1 MKIFFLVTCSFAI
14 LSGQLYFAQS
24 RKASLSTAIQEC
36 NYIFEKGTSDE
47 IKSRFPL
54 IQQQKLILAMLKG
67 KYERKPGLSKLLKL
81 DKDSALVLL
90 TGTFLIG
97 NSGEETDYSNTYSG
111 VYIFKPLN
119 GVWSMVKKLPIDR
132 MNKIREQRMAVK
144 IIPDDRELIITDTI
158 NIRTEESYG
167 ILFALNHNAKIK
179 NVLLNQRKVLS
190 IFDGGVLWIKSRT
203 KKDDQLILS
212 YSLKVDQDKKNDNSG
227 YFDANFGHVRDQYYW
242 HPFFNFSSGNDLA
255 KFSIKLAIPST
266 YQVATTLPQTDK
278 VIGSE
283 RVVMAKSSYS
293 TFALS
298 LYYDKE
304 WKKHSFLKGSYR
316 LDLFGN
322 DNFKPVPD
330 SLFNNFLKTY
340 DFLAERFGKPK
351 GDYLSIVQNRS
362 KDFPIWLNRSNDM
375 IVAGSQGS
383 FLIKVNG
390 ENPLAPFGH
399 EVAHAWTRPI
409 GPATNFLR
417 EGWAS
422 FAEVCF
428 LENTYGD
435 TTAQRF
441 MANYKAIY
449 LNNGFDGKTS
459 LWVDESNGGVSYYKG
474 VWVFYMLREQL
485 GKDAFYKGLK
495 AFIQSDEP
503 MNIDLFVRK
512 LGEAS
517 GQDLHLIIDPWIK
530 SSSIPKLNDE
540 LEGDQFIVTQTG
552 DIFNFPLEVRFIL
565 NDGRTI
571 LQTFDIRQKTQNFKL
586 DGLSEQNIKSL
597 QLDPFNKLLIK

>member
-1 MKIFFLVTCSFAI
+1 MKIFFLVTFAFAI
-14 LSGQLYFAQS
+14 LSGQLSFAQS

-36 NYIFEKGTSDE
+36 NYTFEKGTADE

-54 IQQQKLILAMLKG
+54 VEQQKLILAMLKG
-67 KYERKPGLSKLLKL
+67 KYERKPGLSKVLKL

-90 TGTFLIG
+90 TGTFIIG

-111 VYIFKPLN
+111 VYVFKPMN
-119 GVWSMVKKLPIDR
+119 GIWSMVQKLPIDR
-132 MNKIREQRMAVK
+132 MNKILEQRMAVK
-144 IIPDDRELIITDTI
+144 IIPDGRELIITDTI
-158 NIRTEESYG
+158 NIRTEEIYG

-179 NVLLNQRKVLS
+179 NVLLNQRKVSS

-227 YFDANFGHVRDQYYW
+227 YFDANFGHVRDQFYW
-242 HPFFNFSSGNDLA
+242 HPFFNFSSSNDLA
-255 KFSIKLAIPST
+255 KFSIKLTIPST
-266 YQVATTLPQTDK
+266 YQVATSLPQTDK

-340 DFLAERFGKPK
+340 DFLSERFGKPK

-383 FLIKVNG
+383 FLIKGKG

-428 LENTYGD
+428 LENTYDD

-449 LNNGFDGKTS
+449 LNNGFDGKAS
-459 LWVDESNGGVSYYKG
+459 LWADDSNGGVSYYKG

-485 GKDAFYKGLK
+485 GKDVFYKGLK

-503 MNIDLFVRK
+503 MTIDLFVRK

-517 GQDLHLIIDPWIK
+517 GRNLHPTIDPWIK
-530 SSSIPKLNDE
+530 SSSIPKLNNE

-571 LQTFDIRQKTQNFKL
+571 LQTFDILQKKQSFKL
-586 DGLSEQNIKSL
+586 DGLSKQTIKSL